1 MSYTLRM
8 YKEKG
13 FIQVELSCS
22 QYVILWR
29 DLIEICIKTMK
40 VRSPFILV
48 AMFSVQMESKRTV
61 LIWHMNNYFITYF
74 RLNHDVLLKLTK
86 LFFCI
91 FFWLTL
97 TTCLKLQP

>member
-48 AMFSVQMESKRTV
+48 AMFSVQMESV
-61 LIWHMNNYFITYF
+61 Y
-74 RLNHDVLLKLTK
+74 
-86 LFFCI
+86 
-91 FFWLTL
+91 
-97 TTCLKLQP
+97 QP